1 VAELAGGL
9 VNWEVRGARTPP
21 EREGAPAVLLDRSL
35 SDAALA
41 VAVVRFAGS
50 HPRPYDSARPEA
62 VADLGQLLDVDGPA
76 RSGYPVVD
84 RMAELLLERRPPD
97 AAGPDASPADHLAAA
112 LTALG
117 YDALW
122 AVAWKELA

>member
-1 VAELAGGL
+1 
-9 VNWEVRGARTPP
+9 VRY
-21 EREGAPAVLLDRSL
+21 
-35 SDAALA
+35 
-41 VAVVRFAGS
+41 AGS
-50 HPRPYDSARPEA
+50 HPRPYGSDRPQA
-62 VADLGQLLDVDGPA
+62 VADLGQLLDVDDPA

-97 AAGPDASPADHLAAA
+97 TAGPDASPADRLADA

-122 AVAWKELA
+122 AIAWKELP